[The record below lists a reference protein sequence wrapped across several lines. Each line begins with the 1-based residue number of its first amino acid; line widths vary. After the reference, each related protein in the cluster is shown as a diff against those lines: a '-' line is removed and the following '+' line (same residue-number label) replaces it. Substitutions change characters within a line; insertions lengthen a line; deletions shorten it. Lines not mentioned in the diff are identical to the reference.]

1 MEDEKRQRGFGDAR
15 LSMALW
21 SRLSHDYGLPREP
34 DRIVTLITSGDQSL
48 FEALTNL
55 CIEKH
60 HKSLVKLVDNIRH
73 VAPPD
78 SLHGYVEYVVRE
90 WRSANPDTEDA
101 VTDFIKMSRL
111 KPERPQRVY
120 PNSGGG
126 EVRLLAPWPRSGGAG
141 RPQVAAAR
149 PSASRRAPLPG
160 RAMRLLGGNVP
171 TGRSSH
177 RSGDDART
185 SRSAPSACLAQPGE
199 ARRRPRR
206 RHHRPRPT
214 TRPSGARG
222 GGPTY
227 AQARRVRS
235 ARTGGSQGL
244 TPAMEVRAYNMAP
257 GTCAHNE
264 AGADTSPSPGA
275 NPA

>member
-1 MEDEKRQRGFGDAR
+1 MEEEKRQRGFGDAR

-34 DRIVTLITSGDQSL
+34 DRIVTLITSGDQGL

-111 KPERPQRVY
+111 KPE
-120 PNSGGG
+120 SF
-126 EVRLLAPWPRSGGAG
+126 
-141 RPQVAAAR
+141 
-149 PSASRRAPLPG
+149 
-160 RAMRLLGGNVP
+160 
-171 TGRSSH
+171 TF
-177 RSGDDART
+177 
-185 SRSAPSACLAQPGE
+185 
-199 ARRRPRR
+199 
-206 RHHRPRPT
+206 
-214 TRPSGARG
+214 
-222 GGPTY
+222 
-227 AQARRVRS
+227 
-235 ARTGGSQGL
+235 
-244 TPAMEVRAYNMAP
+244 
-257 GTCAHNE
+257 
-264 AGADTSPSPGA
+264 
-275 NPA
+275 